1 MLPRT
6 LLALAAAVALAAPI
20 PAQAPTFTRQ
30 EDVIYARKFGT
41 ALTMDVF
48 TPKDK
53 KNGAAVVFAVS
64 GGWFSSKGSINL
76 VYFNEMLKRGYVV
89 FAVVHGSQPKFTIP
103 EVLED
108 MHNATRFI
116 RLNAAKHGVD
126 PDRIAIMGGSAGG
139 HLSLMQGCAFKPGD
153 PKAKNPL
160 ETVSSKANAVGCFYP
175 PTDFLNYGKDGV
187 EALGA
192 GVLKGYFAPFDFHV
206 PSKTRTG
213 FEPVTDPEQRRAI
226 GKQISPVYHA
236 SKDSAPAF
244 IIHGDADKLVPIQQA
259 ERMIAKLKE
268 HGVPCELVTKKGAD
282 HGWAPAEM
290 AKDIV
295 TIADWFDK
303 HLPAKTEKADK

>member
-1 MLPRT
+1 MLLRT
-6 LLALAAAVALAAPI
+6 LFAVAAAAAIAVPL

-41 ALTMDVF
+41 ALTMDIF
-48 TPKDK
+48 TPKEK
-53 KNGAAVVFAVS
+53 KNGAAVIFAVS
-64 GGWFSSKGSINL
+64 GGWFSSKASINL
-76 VYFNEMLKRGYVV
+76 GFFNEMLKRGYVV

-160 ETVSSKANAVGCFYP
+160 ETVSSKANAVGCFFP
-175 PTDFLNYGKDGV
+175 PTDFLNYGKEGLVQLGDGT
-187 EALGA
+187 
-192 GVLKGYFAPFDFHV
+192 LKGFWAPFDFHE
-206 PSKTRTG
+206 PNKEKGG
-213 FEPVTDPEQRRAI
+213 FKPISDPERRLAI

-236 SKDSAPAF
+236 SKDSAPAL

-259 ERMIAKLKE
+259 ELMIAKLKE
-268 HGVPCELVTKKGAD
+268 HGVPCELVTKKGGD
-282 HGWAPAEM
+282 HGWVGM
-290 AKDIV
+290 DKDIL

-303 HLPAKTEKADK
+303 HLPAKTAKADK